1 MQVFFNF
8 FKRLLSR
15 LKKGPKRQAVEM
27 DPPPK
32 SFSDDLEIPPEILE
46 DEQDPPW
53 MNYEEHPHFHQY
65 QQPQISPC
73 RLSELISKEQTFASN
88 EPNVG
93 DKSIT
98 NENSS
103 TRAKNVQMTFLD
115 EDLAQQK
122 TAVEIGQQG
131 ERISNYSALPIRAY
145 GKQLRNL
152 YIPML
157 SGERTEIDTLI
168 ISVSGIYV
176 LETKNF
182 HGWIYGNED
191 WKYWTVSYPNK
202 RKYTFYNPVR
212 QNATHIRALQSLV
225 PEIPAENYFSLIVFS
240 DSSEFKRLEVHSPR
254 TYVLNHGE
262 LNSFYNALV
271 QEHKWLLAREEVN
284 QIFCMLK
291 RFSNVSEEVKQ
302 RHIEDVNR
310 RRAQNQDYYN

>member
-1 MQVFFNF
+1 MQAVLNF
-8 FKRLLSR
+8 LKRLLSR
-15 LKKGPKRQAVEM
+15 FKKGLKRQAVEM
-27 DPPPK
+27 NPPLKPFPD
-32 SFSDDLEIPPEILE
+32 SLEIPPEAIQ

-53 MNYEEHPHFHQY
+53 IDNEDHPHYHQY

-73 RLSELISKEQTFASN
+73 RLSGPINKERTSASN

-93 DKSIT
+93 NKFTT
-98 NENSS
+98 NKNSNA
-103 TRAKNVQMTFLD
+103 RARNVQMTFLD
-115 EDLAQQK
+115 EGLAQK
-122 TAVEIGQQG
+122 KAAAEIGQQG

-152 YIPML
+152 YIPTL

-191 WKYWTVSYPNK
+191 WEYWTVSYSNK
-202 RKYTFYNPVR
+202 RKYKFYNPVR
-212 QNATHIRALQSLV
+212 QNSTHIRALQSLV

-262 LNSFYNALV
+262 LNSFYNSLV

-291 RFSNVSEEVKQ
+291 HFSNVSEEVKQ